1 MESAWKRKC
10 DSPFQPSTSAAVPS
24 APVPEP
30 EPVTPLSSSVLL
42 LFELFLLFE
51 YVTRNVLCTGD

>member
-42 LFELFLLFE
+42 LFE